1 MKLPQQRLKL
11 FTPAIAQATA
21 VISSSRATESTE
33 TCQTTVF
40 PSSLHSI
47 EQNFYFVQ
55 SRIRLKALLPAGIGG
70 TMVAD
75 KREQVKIEQNNCYCS
90 VRAAAV
96 VLVMPTFTGK
106 LPHR

>member
-33 TCQTTVF
+33 TRQTTVF

-55 SRIRLKALLPAGIGG
+55 SHVPARSRLALSSWHRI
-70 TMVAD
+70 
-75 KREQVKIEQNNCYCS
+75 S
-90 VRAAAV
+90 V
-96 VLVMPTFTGK
+96 FQCCQD
-106 LPHR
+106 